1 MANIDDDNDEA
12 PSLVEVQTAL
22 QDAIAEDVE
31 QNDKKVPLT
40 IVTGYLGAGKSC
52 LLNNIMRQTNKKI
65 AVIMNEFGD
74 SVDIEK
80 SLTVSD
86 GSKHYTEWLELGNGC
101 LCCSV
106 KDNGVAA
113 LESLMEK
120 KGKFDYILLET
131 TGLADPGP
139 IAQMFWL
146 DTALASSIYLDGII
160 TVIDAVNIV
169 KNLDDTV
176 VDMHHQEGTESGI
189 TDQTPAD
196 LVPTSTAYT
205 QISYADI
212 IILNKSDLVDDG
224 TRRNI
229 SERIEGINSLATII
243 PTTFSKV
250 DSVEDILDL
259 STVNNDLTRWE
270 NIKAFNSKGFHDHR
284 VTTITLPL
292 PVMSQDSYKAFDRW
306 LQNLLWED
314 IVDSHRVEVH
324 RLKAKIVLDSDETF
338 VIQGVRD
345 TYDTIPV
352 SETGGSSG
360 KVVIIGKGLD
370 YDILQRSLSKM
381 VLWTNHNCY

>member
-1 MANIDDDNDEA
+1 MATIQDDEDA
-12 PSLVEVQTAL
+12 PPLLVDVKAGMAADAE
-22 QDAIAEDVE
+22 QD
-31 QNDKKVPLT
+31 DKKVPLT

-52 LLNNIMRQTNKKI
+52 LLSNITRQTNKKI

-86 GSKHYTEWLELGNGC
+86 GTKSYTEWLELGNGC

-146 DTALASSIYLDGII
+146 DSALASTIYLDGII
-160 TVIDAVNIV
+160 TVVDAVNII
-169 KNLDDTV
+169 KSLDDTV
-176 VDMHHQEGTESGI
+176 VDAHHNDDTETEQLNS
-189 TDQTPAD
+189 TSAE

-205 QISYADI
+205 QISYADV
-212 IILNKSDLVDDG
+212 IILNKSDLVDDE
-224 TRRNI
+224 TRRDI
-229 SERIEGINSLATII
+229 AERIAGINSLATII
-243 PTTFSKV
+243 PTTFSNV
-250 DSVEDILDL
+250 DSLEDLLDL
-259 STVNNDLTRWE
+259 STVTNDLSRWE
-270 NIKAFNSKGFHDHR
+270 NMAPFSARAFHDHR
-284 VTTITLPL
+284 ITTISLPL
-292 PVMSQDSYKAFDRW
+292 PVMSRDSYNTFDKW

-314 IVDSHRVEVH
+314 SVDSHRVEVH
-324 RLKAKIVLDSDETF
+324 RLKAKIVLDSDEMLI
-338 VIQGVRD
+338 IQGVRD
-345 TYDTIPV
+345 TYDIIPV
-352 SETGGSSG
+352 ASTDGSSG

-370 YDILQRSLSKM
+370 YDILHNSLAQM
-381 VLWTNHNCY
+381 IQ

>member
-1 MANIDDDNDEA
+1 MANTQDDDEVPA
-12 PSLVEVQTAL
+12 LVDLQTAV
-22 QDAIAEDVE
+22 EHE
-31 QNDKKVPLT
+31 QNTASIEQGDKKVPLT

-52 LLNNIMRQTNKKI
+52 LLNNVMQQTNKKI

-86 GSKHYTEWLELGNGC
+86 GTKHYTEWLELGNGC

-113 LESLMEK
+113 LESLMER

-160 TVIDAVNIV
+160 TVVDAVNII
-169 KNLDDTV
+169 KSLDDTV
-176 VDMHHQEGTESGI
+176 VDLHHQDGISSGVAER
-189 TDQTPAD
+189 TSAE

-205 QISYADI
+205 QISYADVV
-212 IILNKSDLVDDG
+212 ILNKSDLVDDE
-224 TRRNI
+224 TRRDI
-229 SERIEGINSLATII
+229 AERITGINSLATII
-243 PTTFSKV
+243 PTTFSNV

-270 NIKAFNSKGFHDHR
+270 NINAFNTKAFHDHR
-284 VTTITLPL
+284 ITTITLPL
-292 PVMSQDSYKAFDRW
+292 PVMSRDSYKLFDKW

-314 IVDSHRVEVH
+314 SVDSHRVEVH
-324 RLKAKIVLDSDETF
+324 RLKAKIVLDSDEILI
-338 VIQGVRD
+338 IQGVRD
-345 TYDTIPV
+345 TYDIIPV
-352 SETGGSSG
+352 SATDGSSG

-370 YDILQRSLSKM
+370 YDILSNSLTRI
-381 VLWTNHNCY
+381 VL

>member
-1 MANIDDDNDEA
+1 MANTQDDDEVPA
-12 PSLVEVQTAL
+12 LVDLQTAV
-22 QDAIAEDVE
+22 EHE
-31 QNDKKVPLT
+31 QNTAYIEQDDKKVPLT

-52 LLNNIMRQTNKKI
+52 LLNNIMQQTNKKI

-86 GSKHYTEWLELGNGC
+86 GTKHYTEWLELGNGC

-113 LESLMEK
+113 LESLMER

-160 TVIDAVNIV
+160 TVVDAVNII
-169 KNLDDTV
+169 KSLDDTV
-176 VDMHHQEGTESGI
+176 VDLHHQDGTSSGLAER
-189 TDQTPAD
+189 TSAE

-205 QISYADI
+205 QISYADVV
-212 IILNKSDLVDDG
+212 ILNKSDLVDDE
-224 TRRNI
+224 TRRDI
-229 SERIEGINSLATII
+229 AERITGINSLATII
-243 PTTFSKV
+243 PTTFSNV

-270 NIKAFNSKGFHDHR
+270 NINAFNTKVFHDHR
-284 VTTITLPL
+284 ITTITLPL
-292 PVMSQDSYKAFDRW
+292 PVMSRDSYKLFDKW

-314 IVDSHRVEVH
+314 SVDSHRVEVH
-324 RLKAKIVLDSDETF
+324 RLKAKIVLDSDEILI
-338 VIQGVRD
+338 IQGVRD
-345 TYDTIPV
+345 TYDIIPV
-352 SETGGSSG
+352 SATDGSSG

-370 YDILQRSLSKM
+370 YDILSNSLTRI
-381 VLWTNHNCY
+381 VL

>member
-1 MANIDDDNDEA
+1 MAKTQDDDEVPA
-12 PSLVEVQTAL
+12 LVDLQTAV
-22 QDAIAEDVE
+22 EHE
-31 QNDKKVPLT
+31 QNTAYIEQDDKKVPLT

-52 LLNNIMRQTNKKI
+52 LLNNIMQQTNKKI

-86 GSKHYTEWLELGNGC
+86 GKKHYTEWLELGNGC

-113 LESLMEK
+113 LESLMER

-160 TVIDAVNIV
+160 TVVDAVNII
-169 KNLDDTV
+169 KSLDDTV
-176 VDMHHQEGTESGI
+176 VDLHHQDITSSGLAER
-189 TDQTPAD
+189 TSAE

-205 QISYADI
+205 QISYADVV
-212 IILNKSDLVDDG
+212 ILNKSDLVDDE
-224 TRRNI
+224 TRRDI
-229 SERIEGINSLATII
+229 AERITGINSLATII
-243 PTTFSKV
+243 PTTFSNV
-250 DSVEDILDL
+250 DSVEEILDL

-270 NIKAFNSKGFHDHR
+270 NINAFNTKVFHDHR
-284 VTTITLPL
+284 ITTITLPL
-292 PVMSQDSYKAFDRW
+292 PVMSRDSYKLFDKW

-314 IVDSHRVEVH
+314 SVDSHRVEVH
-324 RLKAKIVLDSDETF
+324 RLKAKIVLDSDEILI
-338 VIQGVRD
+338 IQGVRD
-345 TYDTIPV
+345 TYDIIPV
-352 SETGGSSG
+352 SATDGSSG

-370 YDILQRSLSKM
+370 YDILSNSLTRI
-381 VLWTNHNCY
+381 VL

>member
-1 MANIDDDNDEA
+1 MSNTQDDEEV
-12 PSLVEVQTAL
+12 PSLVDL
-22 QDAIAEDVE
+22 QIAVEHE
-31 QNDKKVPLT
+31 QNTAFVEHDDKKVPLT

-52 LLNNIMRQTNKKI
+52 LLNNIMQQTNKKI
-65 AVIMNEFGD
+65 AIIMNEFGD

-86 GSKHYTEWLELGNGC
+86 GTKHYTEWLELGNGC

-113 LESLMEK
+113 LESLMER

-146 DTALASSIYLDGII
+146 DAALASSIYLDGII
-160 TVIDAVNIV
+160 TVVDAVNII
-169 KNLDDTV
+169 KSLDDTV
-176 VDMHHQEGTESGI
+176 VDLHHQDDTGSG
-189 TDQTPAD
+189 PAERISAEV
-196 LVPTSTAYT
+196 VPTSTAYT

-212 IILNKSDLVDDG
+212 VILNKSDLVDDE
-224 TRRNI
+224 TRRDI
-229 SERIEGINSLATII
+229 AERITGINSLATII
-243 PTTFSKV
+243 PTTFSNV

-270 NIKAFNSKGFHDHR
+270 NINAFNTKVFHDHR
-284 VTTITLPL
+284 ITTITLPL
-292 PVMSQDSYKAFDRW
+292 PVMSRESYKLFDKW

-314 IVDSHRVEVH
+314 CVDSHRVEVH
-324 RLKAKIVLDSDETF
+324 RLKAKVVLDSDEILI
-338 VIQGVRD
+338 IQGVRD
-345 TYDTIPV
+345 TYDIIPV
-352 SETGGSSG
+352 SAADGSSG

-370 YDILQRSLSKM
+370 YNILSNSLTNI
-381 VLWTNHNCY
+381 VL

>member
-1 MANIDDDNDEA
+1 MANTQDDDEVPA
-12 PSLVEVQTAL
+12 LVDLQTAVEHE
-22 QDAIAEDVE
+22 QNTAFVE
-31 QNDKKVPLT
+31 QDDKKVPLT

-52 LLNNIMRQTNKKI
+52 LLNNIMQQTNKKI

-86 GSKHYTEWLELGNGC
+86 GTKHYTEWLELGNGC

-113 LESLMEK
+113 LESLMER

-160 TVIDAVNIV
+160 TVVDAVNII
-169 KNLDDTV
+169 KSLDDTA
-176 VDMHHQEGTESGI
+176 VDLHHQDGTGSGSAED
-189 TDQTPAD
+189 TSAE
-196 LVPTSTAYT
+196 LVPTSTAYI

-212 IILNKSDLVDDG
+212 IILNKSDLVDNES
-224 TRRNI
+224 RRDI
-229 SERIEGINSLATII
+229 AERITGINSLATIV
-243 PTTFSKV
+243 PTTFSNV

-270 NIKAFNSKGFHDHR
+270 NINAFNTKVFHDHR
-284 VTTITLPL
+284 ITTITLPL
-292 PVMSQDSYKAFDRW
+292 PVMSRDSYKLFDKW

-314 IVDSHRVEVH
+314 SVDSHSVEVH
-324 RLKAKIVLDSDETF
+324 RLKAKIVLDSGEILI
-338 VIQGVRD
+338 IQGVRD
-345 TYDTIPV
+345 TYDIIPV
-352 SETGGSSG
+352 SATDGSSG

-370 YDILQRSLSKM
+370 YEILSNSLTKIG
-381 VLWTNHNCY
+381 L

>member
-1 MANIDDDNDEA
+1 MANTQDDEEV
-12 PSLVEVQTAL
+12 PSLVDL
-22 QDAIAEDVE
+22 KIAVEHE
-31 QNDKKVPLT
+31 QNTAFVEHDDKKVPLT

-52 LLNNIMRQTNKKI
+52 LLNNIMQRTNKKI
-65 AVIMNEFGD
+65 AIIMNEFGD

-86 GSKHYTEWLELGNGC
+86 GTKHYTEWLELGNGC

-113 LESLMEK
+113 LESLMER

-146 DTALASSIYLDGII
+146 DAALASSIYLDGII
-160 TVIDAVNIV
+160 TVVDAVNII
-169 KNLDDTV
+169 KSLDDTV
-176 VDMHHQEGTESGI
+176 VDLQHQDDTGSGHAER
-189 TDQTPAD
+189 TSVE

-212 IILNKSDLVDDG
+212 VILNKSDLVDDE
-224 TRRNI
+224 TRRDI
-229 SERIEGINSLATII
+229 AERITGINSLATII

-270 NIKAFNSKGFHDHR
+270 NINAFNTKVFHDHR
-284 VTTITLPL
+284 ITTITLPL
-292 PVMSQDSYKAFDRW
+292 PVMSRDSYKLFDKW

-314 IVDSHRVEVH
+314 SVDSHRVEVH
-324 RLKAKIVLDSDETF
+324 RLKAKIVLDSDEILI
-338 VIQGVRD
+338 IQGVRD
-345 TYDTIPV
+345 TYDIIPI
-352 SETGGSSG
+352 SATDGSSG

-370 YDILQRSLSKM
+370 YDILSNSLTKI
-381 VLWTNHNCY
+381 VL

>member
-1 MANIDDDNDEA
+1 MANTQDDDEVPA
-12 PSLVEVQTAL
+12 LVDLQTPV
-22 QDAIAEDVE
+22 EHE
-31 QNDKKVPLT
+31 QNTAYIEQDDKKVPLT

-52 LLNNIMRQTNKKI
+52 LLNNIMQQTNKKI

-80 SLTVSD
+80 SLAVSD
-86 GSKHYTEWLELGNGC
+86 GTKHYTEWLELGNGC

-113 LESLMEK
+113 LESLMER

-160 TVIDAVNIV
+160 TVVDAVNII
-169 KNLDDTV
+169 KSLDDTV
-176 VDMHHQEGTESGI
+176 VDLHHQDGTSSGLAE
-189 TDQTPAD
+189 QTSAE

-205 QISYADI
+205 QISYADVV
-212 IILNKSDLVDDG
+212 ILNKSDLVDDE
-224 TRRNI
+224 TRRDI
-229 SERIEGINSLATII
+229 AERITGINSLATII
-243 PTTFSKV
+243 PTTFSNV

-270 NIKAFNSKGFHDHR
+270 NINAFNTKVFHDHR
-284 VTTITLPL
+284 ITTITLPL
-292 PVMSQDSYKAFDRW
+292 PVMSRDSYKLFDKW

-314 IVDSHRVEVH
+314 SVDSHRVEVH
-324 RLKAKIVLDSDETF
+324 RLKAKIVLDSDEILI
-338 VIQGVRD
+338 IQGVRD
-345 TYDTIPV
+345 TYDIIPV
-352 SETGGSSG
+352 SATDGSSG

-370 YDILQRSLSKM
+370 YDILSNSLTRCCPIDAS
-381 VLWTNHNCY
+381 